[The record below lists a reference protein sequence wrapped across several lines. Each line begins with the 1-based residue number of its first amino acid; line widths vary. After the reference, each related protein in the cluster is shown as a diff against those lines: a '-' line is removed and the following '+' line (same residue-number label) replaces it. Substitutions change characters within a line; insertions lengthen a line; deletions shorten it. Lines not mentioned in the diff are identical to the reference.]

1 MPRANTWSLPSPC
14 SAWPSWH
21 CSDTRPSH
29 ASSSARKGQPS
40 LKHSHG
46 GAMIEDL
53 VTHSLV
59 LAQCLGA
66 AARARRHGAKS
77 RGDGGMSPLEVV
89 IIALGLMAVAAL
101 LVTAITAAVTRRT
114 DQLK

>member
-1 MPRANTWSLPSPC
+1 MPRANTWSLLSPC

-29 ASSSARKGQPS
+29 ASSSARKGQTS

-59 LAQCLGA
+59 LAQCLRAGV
-66 AARARRHGAKS
+66 RARRNGAKP

-89 IIALGLMAVAAL
+89 IIPLGLMAAPAL
-101 LVTAITAAVTRRT
+101 LVPAITAAVTRRT
-114 DQLK
+114 NQLK